1 MPEYLEKKETPI
13 DQSPAIDGQ
22 TANFSNGL
30 QFSKNS
36 KNKIDQ
42 RTLLGN
48 AFRLNNTTFESQS
61 LVPCCSRGRAAIVCG
76 P

>member
-13 DQSPAIDGQ
+13 DQSHAIDGR
-22 TANFSNGL
+22 TANLSNGL

-36 KNKIDQ
+36 KSKIDH
-42 RTLLGN
+42 RTPIGN

-76 P
+76 S